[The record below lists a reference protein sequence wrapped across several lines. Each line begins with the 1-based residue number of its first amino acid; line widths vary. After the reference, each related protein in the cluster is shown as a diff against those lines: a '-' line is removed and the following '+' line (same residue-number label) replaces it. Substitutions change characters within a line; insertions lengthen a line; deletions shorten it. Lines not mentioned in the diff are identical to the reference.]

1 MERSRIAVVI
11 PAFNEAATI
20 AGVVRMVGAYGVPIV
35 VDDASTDGTAL
46 EARHAGA
53 EVVSH
58 DRNRGYDGALN
69 SGFAR
74 AAELE
79 CEYVV
84 TCDADGQ
91 HNVGQIGEFV
101 GLLDQGYDL
110 VLGVR
115 DRQQRV
121 AERIFAFVARRL
133 WGISDPLCGMKG
145 YRVALYRQNRRF
157 DGFRSIGTELAVR
170 SIARGA
176 RVIEQPTVIR
186 DRIDSPR
193 FARQLSA
200 NWKILRAL
208 IILVS
213 LGAVGRLGATP

>member
-1 MERSRIAVVI
+1 MDRSRVAVVI
-11 PAFNEAATI
+11 PAFNEAVTI
-20 AGVVRMVGAYGVPIV
+20 ASVVGKVGAYGVPV
-35 VDDASTDGTAL
+35 VIDDGSTDDTAVR
-46 EARHAGA
+46 ASAAGA
-53 EVVSH
+53 DVVSH
-58 DRNRGYDGALN
+58 ARNRGYDGALN

-74 AAELE
+74 AAELD

-91 HNVGQIGEFV
+91 HNVQQIGEFI

-121 AERIFAFVARRL
+121 AERIFAFVARRV

-157 DGFRSIGTELAVR
+157 DGIRSIGTELAIR
-170 SIARGA
+170 SVARGA
-176 RVIEQPTVIR
+176 RVIERPTVIR
-186 DRIDSPR
+186 DRADSPR

-200 NWKILRAL
+200 NAKILRAL
-208 IILVS
+208 VILIS
-213 LGAVGRLGATP
+213 LGVAGRLGATT